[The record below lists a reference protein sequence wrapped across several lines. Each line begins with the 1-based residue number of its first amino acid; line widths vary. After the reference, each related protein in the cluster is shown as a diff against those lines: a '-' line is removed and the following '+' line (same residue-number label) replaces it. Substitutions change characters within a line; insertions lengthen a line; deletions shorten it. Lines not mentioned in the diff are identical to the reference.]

1 MPVYDFIH
9 CLPETHG
16 MDQETVPGPF
26 IRGYECIYG
35 CDDMVVYRHNKM
47 KLMMIWVI
55 LFPYHF
61 LRKVFHRLSVPVCL
75 LSWDSL
81 KWEHSA
87 VLVLTFCGDEG
98 WFSYLK
104 KKMPLFKQPN
114 DVLMDLYLSFSA
126 INFLIF
132 YPNSVNNQSL
142 SFNYFQRSFHPFCLL
157 QRPGTRNQDAE
168 QRRALLEA
176 TGKKS
181 LINACELLDQYTETL
196 ACMFLFFFFF
206 EGLSSNF
213 QISFRR

>member
-16 MDQETVPGPF
+16 VDQETVPGPF

-61 LRKVFHRLSVPVCL
+61 RRKVFHRLSVPVCL

-81 KWEHSA
+81 KWEHSV

-114 DVLMDLYLSFSA
+114 DVLMDLYLSSPQSISSYFTQTL
-126 INFLIF
+126 LIIKV
-132 YPNSVNNQSL
+132 YPSTISNA
-142 SFNYFQRSFHPFCLL
+142 RSIPFVYYSD
-157 QRPGTRNQDAE
+157 REPGTR
-168 QRRALLEA
+168 
-176 TGKKS
+176 K
-181 LINACELLDQYTETL
+181 
-196 ACMFLFFFFF
+196 
-206 EGLSSNF
+206 
-213 QISFRR
+213 

>member
-1 MPVYDFIH
+1 
-9 CLPETHG
+9 
-16 MDQETVPGPF
+16 
-26 IRGYECIYG
+26 
-35 CDDMVVYRHNKM
+35 
-47 KLMMIWVI
+47 
-55 LFPYHF
+55 
-61 LRKVFHRLSVPVCL
+61 
-75 LSWDSL
+75 
-81 KWEHSA
+81 
-87 VLVLTFCGDEG
+87 
-98 WFSYLK
+98 
-104 KKMPLFKQPN
+104 MPLFKQPN